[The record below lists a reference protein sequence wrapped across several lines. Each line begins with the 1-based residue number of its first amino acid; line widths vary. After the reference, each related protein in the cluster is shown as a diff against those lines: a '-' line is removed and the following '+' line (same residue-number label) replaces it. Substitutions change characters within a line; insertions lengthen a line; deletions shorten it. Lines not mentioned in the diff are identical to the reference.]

1 MTVGIR
7 SIAKHLGVSVSTVSS
22 VVNDRGYVSPQMRK
36 RVEEYLRKIDYQP
49 NYVARSLRR
58 QETRIIGLIV
68 PDLVNFFYT
77 ELSRA
82 AEDFLLASG
91 YQLIVADSREDWK
104 RQQDYLTTFCRMMT
118 DGILLVPSPA
128 TDAQITSIPAMVRGR
143 PLVYLDRSPVGS
155 PVDAVLIDNH
165 KAAYAAT
172 RHLIEKGHRRIA
184 IITEPLNLLC
194 AADRLE
200 GYRQVLED
208 HQIVVDPE
216 LIHIGGN
223 TKESAYEIGLRLLA
237 RRDRPT
243 AAVVCNNQMTLGF
256 LKALRECNVACPDE
270 FSVVGFDECDWS
282 EHMQP
287 PLTTIRQ
294 PAAEMGATAARVLLA
309 RLSDRRETPPTT
321 TILGFHLVERSSTA
335 VYAPKGRPK
344 DLIRS
349 DKAAG

>member
-1 MTVGIR
+1 
-7 SIAKHLGVSVSTVSS
+7 
-22 VVNDRGYVSPQMRK
+22 
-36 RVEEYLRKIDYQP
+36 
-49 NYVARSLRR
+49 
-58 QETRIIGLIV
+58 
-68 PDLVNFFYT
+68 
-77 ELSRA
+77 
-82 AEDFLLASG
+82 
-91 YQLIVADSREDWK
+91 
-104 RQQDYLTTFCRMMT
+104 MMT

-128 TDAQITSIPAMVRGR
+128 TDEQIESIPAMVRGR

-155 PVDAVLIDNH
+155 TVDAVLIDNH
-165 KAAYAAT
+165 KAASAAT

-208 HQIVVDPE
+208 HRIAADPD

-223 TKESAYEIGLRLLA
+223 TKESAYEIGLRILA

-309 RLSDRRETPPTT
+309 RMGDKKNAPPTT
-321 TILGFHLVERSSTA
+321 TILGFHLLERSSTA
-335 VYAPKGRPK
+335 VLRTKGLPQGSRPEK
-344 DLIRS
+344 
-349 DKAAG
+349 